1 MGLYERKCALIV
13 DDSRT
18 ARQLLGQMLLQH
30 RIKVEMAE
38 SAEDALDFLSNS
50 RPDVIFMDHLMPGM
64 DGFQAVRAIKNN
76 PATATIPIMMYTSQ
90 AGELYV
96 GQARAL
102 GAVGVLP
109 KQIQPVQVS
118 DMLKSLHLIPDEPDE
133 LVEADYEDIFDEPD
147 FEHTLEDVERMMEPA
162 DWGELHRWFQQ
173 MLKHHE
179 NVLRD
184 DIEASVARLLREAGA
199 YRNSAEDAGDQ
210 NFFGEKSSRN
220 TSSISTGLS
229 VAALIVVA
237 VIFFWF
243 YQDTRSHW
251 QTIYEQNTALLEM
264 LESTQSQQAGQDAIS
279 GDFADVPVAV
289 NRFAETV
296 ASLEWNVN
304 QGGIY
309 GPQDIPL
316 DDRRMVVID
325 GLIDQL
331 RSIGFYGVLQI
342 DSHVGNFCDVR
353 GPDGTFASAPD
364 DLSVSECDR
373 IGLTVEDAQILS
385 AKQSVAFANY
395 LAANEGASVQD
406 IRIQVNALGNASPLY
421 PYPAGSLGGG
431 LAGEWNKVAQQN
443 NRVRIRLLADPGG
456 FVDRSEPEADN
467 IFQ

>member
-38 SAEDALDFLSNS
+38 SAEDALDFLSTS

-109 KQIQPVQVS
+109 KQIKPVQVS

-133 LVEADYEDIFDEPD
+133 LVEADYEDVFDEPD

-162 DWGELHRWFQQ
+162 DWGELHRWFEQ

-199 YRNSAEDAGDQ
+199 FRNADEGAADE
-210 NFFGEKSSRN
+210 NFFGQKPSRQR
-220 TSSISTGLS
+220 SSISTGLS
-229 VAALIVVA
+229 IAALVA
-237 VIFFWF
+237 VTVILFSF
-243 YQDTRSHW
+243 YRDTQSNW
-251 QTIYEQNTALLEM
+251 QTIYDQNTALLEM
-264 LESTQSQQAGQDAIS
+264 LESTQNRQAGQDANS
-279 GDFADVPVAV
+279 GDFGDVPEAV

-304 QGGIY
+304 QGGVY

-316 DDRRMVVID
+316 DDRRMAVID

-331 RSIGFYGVLQI
+331 RSIGFYGVVQI
-342 DSHVGNFCDVR
+342 DSHVGDFCVVR
-353 GPDGTFASAPD
+353 GADGTFTSAPD
-364 DLSVSECDR
+364 DLPISECDR

-395 LAANEGASVQD
+395 LAAHEGASAQD
-406 IRIQVNALGNASPLY
+406 IQIQVNALGNASPLY
-421 PYPAGSLGGG
+421 PYPPGSMSG
-431 LAGEWNKVAQQN
+431 LAGEWNKAAQQN
-443 NRVRIRLLADPGG
+443 NRVRIRLLADRGG
-456 FVDRSEPEADN
+456 FVDRAQTEADN
-467 IFQ
+467 IF